1 MSSGGDEHD
10 REMGFVD
17 LFHQLEVGLTVTR
30 ISDGRLRRVNTAA
43 CALIG
48 RGESELVGLD
58 WREMIDPTQVDELNA
73 AFSQQSWRRVGEA
86 GRRVI
91 RFLRPDGTV
100 AHVLASGGIVTI
112 DGDRCFLTQL
122 QDITEFVSTHQQ
134 LQLVLDSTPVSVFLL
149 DHEGQVVASAGT
161 ARESPATGPRDSAGY
176 GLHEALGDEPAV
188 LEMVRSAMRGQRV
201 HSVVPSGRC
210 WYDVHLVPVSGAAGR
225 TAVGGVVS
233 DVTERERA
241 TAELLDR
248 TARQTALANLA
259 QYALEIGDERAL
271 WDLGISAL
279 TDQVNADRITVE
291 PCPDSAAAR
300 AGLDAEAGRDESAGA
315 APTLVRM
322 PVGHMGEPV
331 ATVTVRRAAPGLTG
345 DDVAFIRSVVAILGS
360 AVLRIRMENAARFR
374 SLHDPLTGLPNR
386 VAILD
391 HLRRSLAR
399 GQPDTR
405 RTGVLYIDLDGFK
418 AVNDTLGHHAGDELL
433 QEVAG
438 RLRQL
443 GRPTD
448 LVGRLAG
455 DEFAVL
461 CDGVGGLDDLRAVG
475 ERVIH
480 ALAPPVR
487 LRRLVSVGASI
498 GIALA
503 GPGLTDAEQLLDA
516 SDLAMYAAKR
526 RGPGRCVAY
535 DDTIRETVATHLAGV
550 TELRQAVAAGQLTL
564 LFRPIASGSG
574 AVVAA
579 EAVPCWTQ
587 PCGRLLG
594 PEEIEPVAFEAG
606 LSGDIDQWLVD
617 GALRTVESATTP
629 PPLDGAGRKA
639 DAPDADHPDG
649 GASRQLWIRIS
660 ERGLGESALRE
671 KIITYFLDSG
681 TRHPRGPR
689 LGVLIPDAMWQ
700 LDYRNVNTAI
710 GELAAAGVET
720 RLDFTEL
727 GPIRAITKD
736 NIPAGLGG
744 IRLSDRHIHNLDDGD
759 VGIAIIAGIV
769 RFADLLHLAVAAQGV
784 DTPAQLARVR
794 ALGCDLAQ
802 GAAVGPPTLTPP
814 W

>member
-17 LFHQLEVGLTVTR
+17 LFHQLQIGLTVTR
-30 ISDGRLRRVNTAA
+30 IADGRLRRVNTAA

-48 RGESELVGLD
+48 RSEAELVGLD

-122 QDITEFVSTHQQ
+122 QDITEYVSTHQQ

-149 DHEGQVVASAGT
+149 DREGQVVASAGT
-161 ARESPATGPRDSAGY
+161 ARESPGNAAGS

-188 LEMVRSAMRGQRV
+188 LEMVRSAMGGQRV

-210 WYDVHLVPVSGAAGR
+210 WYDVHLVPVSAAGR

-259 QYALEIGDERAL
+259 QYALEIGDELAL

-291 PCPDSAAAR
+291 PCPDGAAGR
-300 AGLDAEAGRDESAGA
+300 AGPDAEAGRDADA

-322 PVGHMGEPV
+322 PVGHTDEPV
-331 ATVTVRRAAPGLTG
+331 ATVTVRRAAPGLTS

-391 HLRRSLAR
+391 HLRRSLAQGR
-399 GQPDTR
+399 PDTR

-433 QEVAG
+433 QAVAG

-461 CDGVGGLDDLRAVG
+461 CEGVGGLEDLRAIG

-480 ALAPPVR
+480 ALTPPVR

-503 GPGLTDAEQLLDA
+503 GPDLTDAEQVLDA
-516 SDLAMYAAKR
+516 ADLAMYAAKR

-550 TELRQAVAAGQLTL
+550 TELRQAVAAGRLVP
-564 LFRPIASGSG
+564 LFQPIASSSG
-574 AVVAA
+574 TVAAA
-579 EAVPCWTQ
+579 EAVPCWPQ
-587 PCGRLLG
+587 PGGRLLG
-594 PEEIEPVAFEAG
+594 PEEIEPIAFEAG
-606 LSGDIDQWLVD
+606 LSGDLDQWLVD
-617 GALRTVESATTP
+617 SALRTLDAAPTP
-629 PPLDGAGRKA
+629 PPLGDAGEV
-639 DAPDADHPDG
+639 DAPAGEHADDACRH
-649 GASRQLWIRIS
+649 LWIRIS
-660 ERGLGESALRE
+660 ERGLGESALRDQ
-671 KIITYFLDSG
+671 IISHVRGSG
-681 TRHPRGPR
+681 PRHPRGPR
-689 LGVLIPDAMWQ
+689 LGVLIPDTMWQ

-710 GELAAAGVET
+710 GDLAAAGVET

-736 NIPAGLGG
+736 NIPPGLGG

-784 DTPAQLARVR
+784 DTPAQLARIR

-802 GAAVGPPTLTPP
+802 GAAVGPAALTPP